1 MSESKVITRDQI
13 DNKYKWDLTTMYK
26 DDQAQEVAYEEVE
39 KSFERL
45 AAYQGS
51 LADSADQLAK
61 ALDDLLEVERQLENV
76 YVYAHLKHDQDSN
89 VGRYQTMEAK
99 AAQLYAQY
107 SQAVSFFLPEVV
119 AIPKE
124 QLEEFIAS
132 NPRLKEYEHYL
143 DDMTRGRDH
152 VLSKDKEL
160 LLAQASEAL
169 DASSNTFSFL
179 NNADFEFPEVKD
191 QDGKSVQL
199 THGLYGKFLESS
211 DRRLRQDTFEAF
223 YSVYNQFKNTLAST
237 LSGVVKKNNFLA
249 KAHKFDSA
257 RQAALFRNAVP
268 EAVYDTLLET
278 VNGRLD
284 LLHRYTA
291 LRKDVLNLDSLEVYD
306 TYTPLSGEPPLTF
319 SYEEA
324 QEIVLEALKPMG
336 EDYLE
341 IVHKA
346 FDEGWIDVYE
356 NKGKRSGGYSS
367 GTYDSNPYILLNW
380 QDNISSMY
388 TLIHEIGHSAHSYLT
403 HNNQPYMYGGYP
415 IFLAEIAST
424 MNENLLT
431 SYLLDKYADNRD
443 VKLFVLN
450 HFLDGVKGTVFRQTQ
465 FAEFEHFIYQADAQG
480 QPLTADF
487 LTDNYRELNKKYYGS
502 ALNSDSQVALEWSR
516 IPHFYYNYYVFQYAT
531 GLSAATAFADKVVE
545 GDQELLAS
553 YKGFLKSGDHKYPVE
568 TMKDAGLDMTQATF
582 INDTLDLFE
591 RRLDEFES
599 LINSSK

>member
-107 SQAVSFFLPEVV
+107 SQVVSFFLPEVV

-356 NKGKRSGGYSS
+356 NTGKRSGGYSS

-545 GDQELLAS
+545 GDQKLLAS

-599 LINSSK
+599 LIKSSK

>member
-107 SQAVSFFLPEVV
+107 SQVVSFFLPEVV

-191 QDGKSVQL
+191 QDGKSVRL

-465 FAEFEHFIYQADAQG
+465 FAEFEHFIYQADVQG

-599 LINSSK
+599 LIKSSK

>member
-107 SQAVSFFLPEVV
+107 SQVVSFFLPEVV

-599 LINSSK
+599 LIKSSK

>member
-107 SQAVSFFLPEVV
+107 SQVVSFFLPEVV

-191 QDGKSVQL
+191 QDGKSVRL

-319 SYEEA
+319 
-324 QEIVLEALKPMG
+324 L
-336 EDYLE
+336 
-341 IVHKA
+341 
-346 FDEGWIDVYE
+346 
-356 NKGKRSGGYSS
+356 
-367 GTYDSNPYILLNW
+367 
-380 QDNISSMY
+380 
-388 TLIHEIGHSAHSYLT
+388 
-403 HNNQPYMYGGYP
+403 
-415 IFLAEIAST
+415 
-424 MNENLLT
+424 
-431 SYLLDKYADNRD
+431 
-443 VKLFVLN
+443 
-450 HFLDGVKGTVFRQTQ
+450 
-465 FAEFEHFIYQADAQG
+465 
-480 QPLTADF
+480 
-487 LTDNYRELNKKYYGS
+487 
-502 ALNSDSQVALEWSR
+502 
-516 IPHFYYNYYVFQYAT
+516 
-531 GLSAATAFADKVVE
+531 
-545 GDQELLAS
+545 
-553 YKGFLKSGDHKYPVE
+553 
-568 TMKDAGLDMTQATF
+568 
-582 INDTLDLFE
+582 
-591 RRLDEFES
+591 
-599 LINSSK
+599 